1 METLGKRI
9 SRIRKEAYLSM
20 EAFGEKIGI
29 TKTSVSRI
37 ERDINGPAEQTIR
50 VICSEFG
57 VNYDWLK
64 HGLGPIY
71 SNLPE
76 TLMDELQ
83 DEYNLSELDRRI
95 VEEFIKLPEN
105 ERQVFRNYLHRVFL
119 ADSADNEKEAEGD

>member
-9 SRIRKEAYLSM
+9 SRIRKEADLSM

-105 ERQVFRNYLHRVFL
+105 ERQVFRNYLHWVFL